1 MAQRIDR
8 AETNLKRRLDW
19 ALHASAGFAVGFWSG
34 MAALA
39 AWLAW
44 MAYKEELQ
52 DEQQERAIRDHVGQG
67 WP

>member
-1 MAQRIDR
+1 M
-8 AETNLKRRLDW
+8 NRRLDW
-19 ALHASAGFAVGFWSG
+19 ALHAGAGFCVGFWG
-34 MAALA
+34 GLAALA

-52 DEQQERAIRDHVGQG
+52 DEQQEGAIRGLAGQG